1 MKNSKIFVLAAMAL
15 ALSSCFGVGPST
27 SEYILRGSFDYAAS
41 PENQEYFKDSVFM
54 AKKIFMDEISYV
66 ASTYEDEYFGGGF
79 LLSTRKD
86 SLSVSPYASANR
98 GAGAGDSDVYAVY
111 VQGPMVPKYGW
122 RIDFTGYTN
131 CTCEVSGFYVNNT
144 SEALNAVKNSAND
157 GDYIKVTVQ
166 GFLNDT
172 PGKTAA
178 KYLMDYTGGKKDFI
192 TQWTAFELKD
202 FGLVDAL
209 SFNVETNRRDITPAF
224 CMDSFIAKVHLE
236 Y

>member
-1 MKNSKIFVLAAMAL
+1 MKNSKILVLAAAVI
-15 ALSSCFGVGPST
+15 AVSSCLGTGPST
-27 SEYILRGSFDYAAS
+27 SEYVLRGTFDYAAS
-41 PENQEYFKDSVFM
+41 PENQAYFKDSVFL

-66 ASTYEDEYFGGGF
+66 TSTYEDEYFGGGF
-79 LLSTRKD
+79 LLSMRRD
-86 SLSVSPYASANR
+86 SLDATTYSSANR
-98 GAGAGDSDVYAVY
+98 GAGAGGSDVYAVY

-172 PGKTAA
+172 PGKTAE
-178 KYLMDYTGGKKDFI
+178 KYLMDYTNGKKDFI

-224 CMDSFIAKVHLE
+224 CMDSFVAKVHLE